1 MIVDTS
7 VFVAIL
13 RREPERGGF
22 LERLASSTS
31 VRVSAGSLVEL
42 TAVIEDRRPNLSA
55 AADLLLDEL
64 GIVVEPFTVQQSR
77 IARQAYRA
85 YGRGSGHPAK
95 LNLGDCF
102 AYALAK
108 DLDLPLL
115 YKGDAF
121 AHTDVTPA
129 L

>member
-13 RREPERGGF
+13 RREPERDDF
-22 LERLASSTS
+22 LERLASSPS
-31 VRVSAGSLVEL
+31 ASVSAGSLVEL
-42 TAVIEDRRPNLSA
+42 TAVIENRRPDLSA
-55 AADLLLDEL
+55 AADLLLDGL
-64 GIVVEPFTVQQSR
+64 GIVAEPFTVQQSR
-77 IARQAYRA
+77 IARQAYRT

-102 AYALAK
+102 SYALAK
-108 DLDLPLL
+108 ELDLPLL
-115 YKGDAF
+115 YKGDDF
-121 AHTDVTPA
+121 SHTDVTPA